1 MNNDWRNVYL
11 IYHYLLLILK
21 KMSFKNYFLL
31 YCITVHSKTT
41 SIALLCTCA
50 KVLLCIGANREDHC
64 VIKNRNLKANN
75 SWLIWIKL

>member
-1 MNNDWRNVYL
+1 
-11 IYHYLLLILK
+11 
-21 KMSFKNYFLL
+21 MSFKNYFLL

-75 SWLIWIKL
+75 S